1 MNEIE
6 VIESEFDCSK
16 IEERMQS
23 YIDRGIL
30 SCCSTLLMKGSE
42 VVDYRTFGFM
52 DLEDK
57 QALRKDAIYRIT
69 RIPNDIFLT
78 KFIFPKCYIN
88 LWVLIF

>member
-57 QALRKDAIYRIT
+57 HPLRKDAILSNVFQYKNSYLCGFDE
-69 RIPNDIFLT
+69 PL
-78 KFIFPKCYIN
+78 
-88 LWVLIF
+88 